1 MFCTMLICI
10 GIIQH
15 LFGQWHVPVTDFI
28 CCGGMAAGDVERT
41 VVVLQEEWLKVSQ
54 RVLFAEQAPDA
65 VLKVRSAVS
74 KLSGLHFGEL
84 LNQGFIDDKVL
95 VAVFSWRLV
104 LMFADALLQELRH
117 PEVWI
122 AQQGRNAHDR
132 SYHLSIERSAAVA
145 YQEVWLLTVYQFTDE
160 SDCLLWVHRQ
170 VGRYHLRTSSESLA
184 QSHCRYALATGIE
197 SV

>member
-1 MFCTMLICI
+1 MARTSHGL
-10 GIIQH
+10 H
-15 LFGQWHVPVTDFI
+15 LLWGYGRRGSGTNGGSAARRVAQSEPTCPVR
-28 CCGGMAAGDVERT
+28 RT
-41 VVVLQEEWLKVSQ
+41 SPRW
-54 RVLFAEQAPDA
+54 
-65 VLKVRSAVS
+65 VLKVRLAVS